1 MLRTKR
7 GQGRAVVR
15 KSIGDMTNKEL
26 GGLFPI
32 IIAEPDSR
40 WPKLFEREKNKIRKA
55 LGKRNTIRIEHI
67 GSTAIPRLKAKPTID
82 ILLEVPGLMDSDG
95 AIKKLKKLGY
105 HYIPKPENPPPHMMF
120 AKGYTIHGFK
130 GQAYHIHV
138 RYRGDWDELYF
149 RDYLKSHLDV
159 AREYGELKVRLSR
172 TYRNDREAYTDKK
185 NSFIKRITRM
195 ARKEKAK

>member
-7 GQGRAVVR
+7 VQVRPVVR
-15 KSIGDMTNKEL
+15 KSMGDMTNKEL

-32 IIAEPDSR
+32 IIAEPDCR
-40 WPKLFEREKNKIRKA
+40 WPKLFEREKNKIRRA
-55 LGKRNTIRIEHI
+55 LGKQNIIRIEHI
-67 GSTAIPRLKAKPTID
+67 GSTAIPRLRAKPTID
-82 ILLEVPGLMDSDG
+82 ILLEVPGLMDRDG
-95 AIKKLKKLGY
+95 AVKKLKKLGY

-149 RDYLKSHLDV
+149 RNYLRSHPDV
-159 AREYGELKVRLSR
+159 VQAYGELKVRLSK
-172 TYRNDREAYTDKK
+172 THRNDREVYTDKK
-185 NSFIKRITRM
+185 NSFIKRITRI
-195 ARKEKAK
+195 ARREKAK